1 MEWLLDNLS
10 FFIDIIVYGGVLT
23 VIYFALNKIFAR
35 SNIALPLIVGY
46 AVKVIAMAF
55 NLQLLSS
62 LVDVV
67 FASIFIGV
75 VISNEQKVN
84 KLLKRKKSP
93 KFKQANA
100 ADKKQLYKIFNTT
113 VSMLS
118 SAKIGAIMTFEKKN
132 SLEDYIKQGVKVD
145 APVSSELLTTIF
157 YPGTTLHDGAVVIR
171 GNNIEAASVYY
182 TPTIKALGGKYG
194 ARHRAS
200 LGISEVCD
208 AVTIVVSEETGRISL
223 AIDGELIAVNRENF
237 LQVFK
242 EELEK

>member
-1 MEWLLDNLS
+1 MDIT
-10 FFIDIIVYGGVLT
+10 FFVDAILYAVIILVVYL
-23 VIYFALNKIFAR
+23 IFNKVFAR
-35 SNIALPLIVGY
+35 SNIAYILLISYVVKIGALFLNLT
-46 AVKVIAMAF
+46 AV
-55 NLQLLSS
+55 SS
-62 LVDVV
+62 LVDVALISSV
-67 FASIFIGV
+67 LSV
-75 VISNEQKVN
+75 VISNEQKIN
-84 KLLKRKKSP
+84 KLLKRKKIQKS
-93 KFKQANA
+93 KQSANV
-100 ADKKQLYKIFNTT
+100 DKKQLYKVINTT
-113 VSMLS
+113 VNMLS

-132 SLEDYIKQGVKVD
+132 SLDEYIKQGVKVD

-171 GNNIEAASVYY
+171 GNNIEAAYVYY

-208 AVTIVVSEETGRISL
+208 AVTVVVSEETGRISL
-223 AIDGELIAVNRENF
+223 AIDGELMAVNRENF

>member
-1 MEWLLDNLS
+1 MSLI
-10 FFIDIIVYGGVLT
+10 FVIDSIVYGL
-23 VIYFALNKIFAR
+23 ILIAICYIFNKIFAR
-35 SNIALPLIVGY
+35 SNIGGLLLVCY
-46 AVKVIAMAF
+46 LVKVLTSYFELNII
-55 NLQLLSS
+55 SS

-67 FASIFIGV
+67 VISSFIGV
-75 VISNEQKVN
+75 VVSNEQKIN
-84 KLLKRKKSP
+84 KLLKRNKILKS
-93 KFKQANA
+93 KQNNAN
-100 ADKKQLYKIFNTT
+100 DKKQLYKIINTT

-132 SLEDYIKQGVKVD
+132 NLDDYIKQGVKVD

-171 GNNIEAASVYY
+171 GTTIEAASVYY
-182 TPTIKALGGKYG
+182 TPTVKALGGKYG

-208 AVTIVVSEETGRISL
+208 AVTVVVSEETGRISL

-237 LQVFK
+237 LQVFR

>member
-1 MEWLLDNLS
+1 MDWM
-10 FFIDIIVYGGVLT
+10 FVIDSLVYGIVLF
-23 VIYFALNKIFAR
+23 VIYYIFNKTFAR
-35 SNIALPLIVGY
+35 SNIGLVLLVSYI
-46 AVKVIAMAF
+46 VKVLAGVLDFQVM
-55 NLQLLSS
+55 SS
-62 LVDVV
+62 LSDVAIICA
-67 FASIFIGV
+67 FMS
-75 VISNEQKVN
+75 VILSNEQKVN
-84 KLLKRKKSP
+84 KLLKRKKT
-93 KFKQANA
+93 FKNKQNSAI
-100 ADKKQLYKIFNTT
+100 DRKQLYKIINTT
-113 VSMLS
+113 VGMLS

-182 TPTIKALGGKYG
+182 TPTVKALGGKYG

-208 AVTIVVSEETGRISL
+208 AVTVVVSEETGRISL
-223 AIDGELIAVNRENF
+223 AIDGELIAVTRETF

>member
-1 MEWLLDNLS
+1 MDL
-10 FFIDIIVYGGVLT
+10 FFIIDSCLYAVLL
-23 VIYFALNKIFAR
+23 IYIYYVLKKVFAR
-35 SNIALPLIVGY
+35 SNIGY
-46 AVKVIAMAF
+46 I
-55 NLQLLSS
+55 L
-62 LVDVV
+62 
-67 FASIFIGV
+67 IGV
-75 VISNEQKVN
+75 FVFKVATSYFGLSMLASLADVILISAFVAIVISNEQKIN
-84 KLLKRKKSP
+84 KLLKRSKSS
-93 KFKQANA
+93 KSKQNSGI
-100 ADKKQLYKIFNTT
+100 DRKQLYKVINTT

-171 GNNIEAASVYY
+171 GNTIEAASVYY
-182 TPTIKALGGKYG
+182 TPTVKALGGKYG

-237 LQVFK
+237 LTVFK

>member
-1 MEWLLDNLS
+1 MDWI
-10 FFIDIIVYGGVLT
+10 FIIDAIVYGGVLLA
-23 VIYFALNKIFAR
+23 VYYVFNKIFAR
-35 SNIALPLIVGY
+35 SNIGY
-46 AVKVIAMAF
+46 IFLAAYVVKVVSAF
-55 NLQLLSS
+55 LKFGIISS
-62 LVDVV
+62 LADV
-67 FASIFIGV
+67 AIISAILSV

-84 KLLKRKKSP
+84 KLLKRKKAP
-93 KFKQANA
+93 KNKQNSSV
-100 ADKKQLYKIFNTT
+100 DRKQLYKIINTT

-118 SAKIGAIMTFEKKN
+118 SAKIGAIMTFERKN
-132 SLEDYIKQGVKVD
+132 SLDEYIKQGVKVD

-182 TPTIKALGGKYG
+182 TPTVKALGGKYG

-208 AVTIVVSEETGRISL
+208 AVTVVVSEETGRISL

-237 LQVFK
+237 LQMFK

>member
-1 MEWLLDNLS
+1 MDWIFVVDS
-10 FFIDIIVYGGVLT
+10 
-23 VIYFALNKIFAR
+23 VIYGAILLVIYYTFNKVFAR
-35 SNIALPLIVGY
+35 SNMGMPLLVSYIAKVLSGALGFQIVSSF
-46 AVKVIAMAF
+46 ADVAIICTLMSVI
-55 NLQLLSS
+55 
-62 LVDVV
+62 
-67 FASIFIGV
+67 
-75 VISNEQKVN
+75 ISNEQKIN
-84 KLLKRKKSP
+84 KLLKRKKS
-93 KFKQANA
+93 FKNKQNSSI
-100 ADKKQLYKIFNTT
+100 DRKQLYKIINTT

-171 GNNIEAASVYY
+171 GSNIEAASVYY
-182 TPTIKALGGKYG
+182 TPTVKALGGKYG

-208 AVTIVVSEETGRISL
+208 AVTVVVSEETGRISL
-223 AIDGELIAVNRENF
+223 AIDGELIAVTRETF

>member
-1 MEWLLDNLS
+1 M
-10 FFIDIIVYGGVLT
+10 DIVFVVDACVYAAILFCVYWT
-23 VIYFALNKIFAR
+23 FNKIFAR
-35 SNIALPLIVGY
+35 SNIGVILLISYLMKIAALL
-46 AVKVIAMAF
+46 F
-55 NLQLLSS
+55 NLQAVST
-62 LVDVV
+62 LVDAVLV
-67 FASIFIGV
+67 ATVISV
-75 VISNEQKVN
+75 VISNEQKIN
-84 KLLKRKKSP
+84 KLLKRKKLT
-93 KFKQANA
+93 KNKQNSVV
-100 ADKKQLYKIFNTT
+100 DRKQLYKVISTT
-113 VSMLS
+113 VNMLS

-132 SLEDYIKQGVKVD
+132 SLDDYIKQGVKVD

-182 TPTIKALGGKYG
+182 TPTVKALGGKYG

-208 AVTIVVSEETGRISL
+208 AVTVVVSEETGRISL

-237 LQVFK
+237 PQVFK

>member
-1 MEWLLDNLS
+1 MD
-10 FFIDIIVYGGVLT
+10 FVFIIDSVLYAIILFA
-23 VIYFALNKIFAR
+23 IYYIFNKIFAR
-35 SNIALPLIVGY
+35 SNIGLILL
-46 AVKVIAMAF
+46 IAYICKITSSYF
-55 NLQLLSS
+55 DLNIISS

-67 FASIFIGV
+67 LVGLIISV
-75 VISNEQKVN
+75 VVSNEQKVN
-84 KLLKRKKSP
+84 KLLKRSKAP
-93 KFKQANA
+93 KNKQNTNI
-100 ADKKQLYKIFNTT
+100 DKKQLYKIINTT
-113 VSMLS
+113 VGMLS
-118 SAKIGAIMTFEKKN
+118 SAKIGAIMTFERKN

-171 GNNIEAASVYY
+171 GNKIEAASVYY
-182 TPTIKALGGKYG
+182 TPTVKALGGKYG

-208 AVTIVVSEETGRISL
+208 AVTVVVSEETGRISL

-237 LQVFK
+237 LQIFK

>member
-1 MEWLLDNLS
+1 MDVK
-10 FFIDIIVYGGVLT
+10 FVIDVILYAIILIITY
-23 VIYFALNKIFAR
+23 YMFNKLFAR
-35 SNIALPLIVGY
+35 SNIAPILFVSYIL
-46 AVKVIAMAF
+46 KVIALFFGLNA
-55 NLQLLSS
+55 LSS
-62 LVDVV
+62 LVDVALISAV
-67 FASIFIGV
+67 ISV
-75 VISNEQKVN
+75 VVSNEQKIN
-84 KLLKRKKSP
+84 KLLKRKKITRS
-93 KFKQANA
+93 KQGANV
-100 ADKKQLYKIFNTT
+100 DKKQLYKVINTT
-113 VSMLS
+113 VNMLS

-182 TPTIKALGGKYG
+182 TPTVKALGGKYG

-208 AVTIVVSEETGRISL
+208 AVTVVVSEETGRISL